1 MPRKIIMNYSMDSE
15 QLLNKYR
22 KFVYN
27 LANIID
33 VQYANVVD
41 KERLTKELLNAIEN
55 DCVNLE
61 SIEKWVTCEYVHTF
75 TQK

>member
-22 KFVYN
+22 KFVCN

-61 SIEKWVTCEYVHTF
+61 SIENWVTCEYVHTF

>member
-1 MPRKIIMNYSMDSE
+1 MDSE

-22 KFVYN
+22 KFVCN

-61 SIEKWVTCEYVHTF
+61 SIENWVTCEYVHTF